1 MKWVYLF
8 WTRLLTGPSP
18 WMVFSCFEIIL
29 ICLHTFIIC
38 IQWIDLGTDRHRH
51 VFLDGHENSP
61 IISNM
66 LCVKKTTLKIGIR
79 IVLDCRIR
87 YVNYLYFSKTLEY
100 HPSHHENPPIISNML
115 CVKKTTLK
123 FGIRIVLD
131 TRQNNFIAPINLQ
144 LLAICCV

>member
-18 WMVFSCFEIIL
+18 WMVFSCFER
-29 ICLHTFIIC
+29 
-38 IQWIDLGTDRHRH
+38 IDLGTDRHRH
-51 VFLDGHENSP
+51 EFLDGHENSP

-66 LCVKKTTLKIGIR
+66 LFVKKTTLEFCIR
-79 IVLDCRIR
+79 TVLDCR

-100 HPSHHENPPIISNML
+100 HPSHHEKPPIISNML
-115 CVKKTTLK
+115 CVKKTTIK
-123 FGIRIVLD
+123 FGIRICLD
-131 TRQNNFIAPINLQ
+131 TRQNNFIALINLQ